1 MLGNMTRSRRIAV
14 RDLGLATNFYEQTL
28 GLSRIP
34 TAEPGVQMFKSGDSK
49 ILVYESDHAGTN
61 KATAATWT
69 IAGDI
74 KKCSRRARGQR
85 CAFEHYGLPGM
96 TLDGN
101 VHIRK
106 TVKAVTARIAAH
118 AHACVASICVEWTSC
133 TS

>member
-74 KKCSRRARGQR
+74 KKVVAGLAVRGVR
-85 CAFEHYGLPGM
+85 S
-96 TLDGN
+96 N
-101 VHIRK
+101 I
-106 TVKAVTARIAAH
+106 TVCRV
-118 AHACVASICVEWTSC
+118 
-133 TS
+133 